1 MLEAVLIGLGVLVA
15 VAVGFW
21 LGVMALIFGGIEMLK
36 DIDGPPK
43 LGWYGEWKL
52 NRANKKYEKNKRK
65 KV

>member
-15 VAVGFW
+15 LVVGFW

-43 LGWYGEWKL
+43 LSWYDKWKL
-52 NRANKKYEKNKRK
+52 NRANKKYEKDKRK